1 MTEMGAQ
8 ASSMQN
14 AVSKRGDKSAKIE
27 NILLKGFSRALENP
41 FDKETNP
48 NGIIN
53 MGTSENKVVAD
64 ILSEKFSK
72 IHLSNMPAKSMGYND
87 MRGTAEFRRALATF
101 LDRYMKP
108 VKPIDAND
116 LFVFN
121 GCGSVLEMLG
131 K

>member
-1 MTEMGAQ
+1 MGARP
-8 ASSMQN
+8 SSMHT

-27 NILLKGFSRALENP
+27 NILLKGFSKALENP
-41 FDKETNP
+41 FNKETNP
-48 NGIIN
+48 DGIIN
-53 MGTSENKVVAD
+53 MGTSENKVVVD

-72 IHLSNMPAKSMGYND
+72 IELSNMPAKFMGYND
-87 MRGTAEFRRALATF
+87 MRGMAGFRQALATF

-108 VKPIDAND
+108 VEPINANN